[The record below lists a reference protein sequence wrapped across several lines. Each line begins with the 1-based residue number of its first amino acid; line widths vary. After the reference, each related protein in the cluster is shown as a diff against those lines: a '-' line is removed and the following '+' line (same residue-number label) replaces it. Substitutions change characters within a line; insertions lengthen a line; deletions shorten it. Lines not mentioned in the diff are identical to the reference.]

1 MEKTAIRCLE
11 GLAIR
16 AGKLTPEL
24 AEQLRALVSG
34 QLGLETELAALRAAG
49 EKSTLRVALAVGA
62 AAAALGDD
70 PEASWQ
76 ECMIEARELLA
87 TWRLP

>member
-1 MEKTAIRCLE
+1 MEKTAIRFLE

-16 AGKLTPEL
+16 TGKLTPDL
-24 AEQLRALVSG
+24 ALRLRALVSG
-34 QLGLETELAALRAAG
+34 QLCLETELAALRSAG

-70 PEASWQ
+70 PEAAWR
-76 ECMIEARELLA
+76 ECMIEARDLI
-87 TWRLP
+87 TSWGLP